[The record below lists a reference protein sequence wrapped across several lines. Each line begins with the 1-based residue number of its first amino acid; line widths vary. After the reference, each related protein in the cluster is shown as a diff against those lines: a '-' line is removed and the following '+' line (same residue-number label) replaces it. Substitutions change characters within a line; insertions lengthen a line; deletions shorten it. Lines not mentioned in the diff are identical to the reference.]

1 MNDMMVIYKFINI
14 IIKNSNNKR
23 YNNNN
28 YYYYYDC
35 NDNIEIKK

>member
-1 MNDMMVIYKFINI
+1 MVIYKFINI

-28 YYYYYDC
+28 YYYYYDY
-35 NDNIEIKK
+35 NDNIEIRK

>member
-1 MNDMMVIYKFINI
+1 MVIYKFINI